1 MCEVSV
7 RGNRKPHKLFM
18 RKTKEKGST
27 MSKEKK
33 KLSLVALILMI
44 FTSVYGFNNM
54 PRSFYLM
61 GYGAI
66 PFYIVSA
73 IIFFVPFAFMIAE
86 YGSAFKDEKGGIF
99 SWMEKSVNTKY
110 AFVATFMWYTSYVIW
125 LVNISSGIMVPVS
138 NAIFGT
144 DTTATWSLFGLNGTQ
159 TLGILGVIFI
169 LVVTF
174 FSSKGLDKI
183 KVVSTI
189 GGIACM
195 GLNVL
200 LIGGALIVWIGNGG
214 KLAQNLPS
222 FSQILQ
228 SPNPAFGSTISIL
241 AFVVYALF
249 AFGGTEAVGGL
260 VDQTENPEKNF
271 GKGLTIAAFIIAI
284 GYAIGI
290 FCVGVFTNWDATLS
304 SEAVHKGNASYVI
317 MNNLGYQI
325 GKVFG
330 ASEAG
335 CIQVGNGIARFMGIS
350 ILCSLAGAVFT
361 LIYAPLKQLIEG
373 SPKGLLP
380 EKFCKIEDGMP
391 KNAMKVQCVI
401 VVVMVLLIAM
411 GGDAASKFFDILVA
425 MTNVAM
431 TLPYLFISGAFI
443 AFKRNKNIEKS
454 FVVFKNDKVAV
465 IFTVLVTFTV
475 AFANFFT
482 IIEPAINGDLKTTI
496 WSIVGPVLFTVVALF
511 LHYRYEKKQK

>member
-1 MCEVSV
+1 
-7 RGNRKPHKLFM
+7 
-18 RKTKEKGST
+18 
-27 MSKEKK
+27 MSKDSK
-33 KLSLVALILMI
+33 KLSLMALIMMI

-66 PFYIVSA
+66 PFYVISA

-86 YGSAFKDEKGGIF
+86 YGSAFKEEKGGIF

-138 NAIFGT
+138 NALFGK
-144 DTTATWSLFGLNGTQ
+144 DTTAEWSLFGLNGPQ
-159 TLGILGVIFI
+159 TLAILGVVFI

-183 KVVSTI
+183 KVVSTV

-195 GLNVL
+195 ALNVL

-214 KLAQNLPS
+214 QLLQAVPS
-222 FSQILQ
+222 MSDIMV
-228 SPNPAFGSTISIL
+228 SPNPEFIGSISVL
-241 AFVVYALF
+241 GFLVYALF

-290 FCVGVFTNWDATLS
+290 FAVGIFTNWDATLS

-317 MNNLGYQI
+317 MNNLGFQL

-330 ASEAG
+330 LGEAG
-335 CIQVGNGIARFMGIS
+335 CVAFGNGIARFMGIS

-380 EKFCKIEDGMP
+380 EKFCKMEDGMP
-391 KNAMKVQCVI
+391 KNAMRIQCGV
-401 VVVMVLLIAM
+401 VVVMDLLIGM
-411 GGDAASKFFDILVA
+411 GGEAMPQFFNNLGS

-431 TLPYLFISGAFI
+431 TLPYVFIAGAFI
-443 AFKRNKNIEKS
+443 AFKRNKNIKKS
-454 FVVFKNDKVAV
+454 FVIFKNDTLTV
-465 IFTVLVTFTV
+465 IFTVLVTATV
-475 AFANFFT
+475 LFANIFT
-482 IIEPAINGDLKTTI
+482 IIEPAINGDIQTTV
-496 WSIVGPVLFTVVALF
+496 WSIVGPVLFSAIALV
-511 LHYRYEKKQK
+511 LHSRYEKKQNA

>member
-1 MCEVSV
+1 
-7 RGNRKPHKLFM
+7 
-18 RKTKEKGST
+18 
-27 MSKEKK
+27 MSKDSK
-33 KLSLVALILMI
+33 KLSLMALIMMI

-66 PFYIVSA
+66 PFYVISA

-86 YGSAFKDEKGGIF
+86 YGSAFKEEKGGIF

-138 NAIFGT
+138 NALFGK
-144 DTTATWSLFGLNGTQ
+144 DTTAEWSLFGLNGPQ
-159 TLGILGVIFI
+159 TLAILGVVFI

-183 KVVSTI
+183 KVVSTV

-195 GLNVL
+195 ALNVL

-214 KLAQNLPS
+214 QLLQAVPS
-222 FSQILQ
+222 MSDIMV
-228 SPNPAFGSTISIL
+228 SPNPEFIGSISVL
-241 AFVVYALF
+241 GFLVYALF

-290 FCVGVFTNWDATLS
+290 FAVGIFTNWDATLS

-317 MNNLGYQI
+317 MNNLGFQL

-330 ASEAG
+330 LGEAG
-335 CIQVGNGIARFMGIS
+335 CVAFGNGIARFMGIS

-380 EKFCKIEDGMP
+380 EKFCKMEDGMP
-391 KNAMKVQCVI
+391 KNAMRIQCGV
-401 VVVMVLLIAM
+401 VVVMDLLIGM
-411 GGDAASKFFDILVA
+411 GGDAMTQFFNILVS

-431 TLPYLFISGAFI
+431 TLPYVFIAGAFI
-443 AFKRNKNIEKS
+443 AFKRNKNIKKS
-454 FVVFKNDKVAV
+454 FVIFKNDTLTV
-465 IFTVLVTFTV
+465 IFTVLVTATV
-475 AFANFFT
+475 LFANIFT
-482 IIEPAINGDLKTTI
+482 IIEPAINGDIQTTV
-496 WSIVGPVLFTVVALF
+496 WSIVGPVLFSAIALI
-511 LHYRYEKKQK
+511 LHSRYEKKQNAEENDTHNHTGKLANNN

>member
-1 MCEVSV
+1 
-7 RGNRKPHKLFM
+7 
-18 RKTKEKGST
+18 
-27 MSKEKK
+27 
-33 KLSLVALILMI
+33 
-44 FTSVYGFNNM
+44 
-54 PRSFYLM
+54 
-61 GYGAI
+61 
-66 PFYIVSA
+66 
-73 IIFFVPFAFMIAE
+73 MIAE

-138 NAIFGT
+138 NAIFGK
-144 DTTATWSLFGLNGTQ
+144 DTTGTWSLFGLNAPQ
-159 TLGILGVIFI
+159 TLGILGVVFI

-183 KVVSTI
+183 KVVSTV

-195 GLNVL
+195 ALNVL

-214 KLAQNLPS
+214 KLLQHVPS
-222 FSQILQ
+222 MSKIFV
-228 SPNPAFGSTISIL
+228 SPNPQLLAPISVL
-241 AFVVYALF
+241 GFLVYALF

-290 FCVGVFTNWDATLS
+290 FCVGIFTNWDATL
-304 SEAVHKGNASYVI
+304 AGDTVHKGNASYVI
-317 MNNLGYQI
+317 MNNLGFQL

-330 ASEAG
+330 MNNAG
-335 CIQVGNGIARFMGIS
+335 CVAFGNGIARFMGIS

-373 SPKGLLP
+373 APEGLLP
-380 EKFCKIEDGMP
+380 AYFCKMEDGMP
-391 KNAMKVQCVI
+391 KNAMKIQCAV
-401 VVVMVLLIAM
+401 VVVMDLLIAM
-411 GGDAASKFFDILVA
+411 GGDAMAQFFNVLVS

-443 AFKRNKNIEKS
+443 AFKRNKNIQKS
-454 FVVFKNDKVAV
+454 FVVFKNDAATV
-465 IFTVLVTFTV
+465 IFTVLVTATV
-475 AFANFFT
+475 AFANIFT
-482 IIEPAINGDLKTTI
+482 IIEPAMNGDMQTTI
-496 WSIVGPVLFTVVALF
+496 WSIVGPVLFTVIALV
-511 LHYRYEKKQK
+511 LHARYEKKSK

>member
-1 MCEVSV
+1 MCEASA
-7 RGNRKPHKLFM
+7 RGIWKPYRLFM

-222 FSQILQ
+222 FSQILPQ
-228 SPNPAFGSTISIL
+228 QF
-241 AFVVYALF
+241 
-249 AFGGTEAVGGL
+249 
-260 VDQTENPEKNF
+260 PE
-271 GKGLTIAAFIIAI
+271 
-284 GYAIGI
+284 
-290 FCVGVFTNWDATLS
+290 S
-304 SEAVHKGNASYVI
+304 
-317 MNNLGYQI
+317 
-325 GKVFG
+325 
-330 ASEAG
+330 
-335 CIQVGNGIARFMGIS
+335 
-350 ILCSLAGAVFT
+350 
-361 LIYAPLKQLIEG
+361 
-373 SPKGLLP
+373 
-380 EKFCKIEDGMP
+380 
-391 KNAMKVQCVI
+391 
-401 VVVMVLLIAM
+401 
-411 GGDAASKFFDILVA
+411 
-425 MTNVAM
+425 
-431 TLPYLFISGAFI
+431 
-443 AFKRNKNIEKS
+443 
-454 FVVFKNDKVAV
+454 
-465 IFTVLVTFTV
+465 
-475 AFANFFT
+475 
-482 IIEPAINGDLKTTI
+482 
-496 WSIVGPVLFTVVALF
+496 
-511 LHYRYEKKQK
+511 

>member
-1 MCEVSV
+1 
-7 RGNRKPHKLFM
+7 
-18 RKTKEKGST
+18 
-27 MSKEKK
+27 MSKDSK
-33 KLSLVALILMI
+33 KLSLMALIMMI

-66 PFYIVSA
+66 PFYVISA

-86 YGSAFKDEKGGIF
+86 YGSAFKEEKGGIF

-138 NAIFGT
+138 NALFGK
-144 DTTATWSLFGLNGTQ
+144 DTTAEWSLFGLNGPQ
-159 TLGILGVIFI
+159 TLAILGVVFI

-183 KVVSTI
+183 KVVSTV

-195 GLNVL
+195 ALNVL

-214 KLAQNLPS
+214 QLLQAVPS
-222 FSQILQ
+222 MSDIMV
-228 SPNPAFGSTISIL
+228 SPNPEFIGSISVL
-241 AFVVYALF
+241 GFLVYALF

-290 FCVGVFTNWDATLS
+290 FAVGIFTNWDATLS

-317 MNNLGYQI
+317 MNNLGFQL

-330 ASEAG
+330 LGEAG
-335 CIQVGNGIARFMGIS
+335 CVAFGNGIARFMGIS

-380 EKFCKIEDGMP
+380 EKFCKMEDGMP
-391 KNAMKVQCVI
+391 KNAMRIQCGV
-401 VVVMVLLIAM
+401 VVVMDLLIGM
-411 GGDAASKFFDILVA
+411 GGDAMTQFFNILVS

-431 TLPYLFISGAFI
+431 TLPYVFIAGAFI

-454 FVVFKNDKVAV
+454 FVIFKNDTLTV
-465 IFTVLVTFTV
+465 IFTVLVTATV
-475 AFANFFT
+475 LFANIFT
-482 IIEPAINGDLKTTI
+482 IIEPAINGDIQTTV
-496 WSIVGPVLFTVVALF
+496 WSIVGPVLFSAIALV
-511 LHYRYEKKQK
+511 LLSRYEKKLNAEENTTKHTGKLAHNH

>member
-1 MCEVSV
+1 
-7 RGNRKPHKLFM
+7 
-18 RKTKEKGST
+18 
-27 MSKEKK
+27 MSKESK
-33 KLSLVALILMI
+33 KLSLMALILMI

-66 PFYIVSA
+66 PFYVISA

-144 DTTATWSLFGLNGTQ
+144 DTTAEWSLLGLNGPQ
-159 TLGILGVIFI
+159 TLGILGVAFI

-183 KVVSTI
+183 KAVSTI

-195 GLNVL
+195 ALNVL
-200 LIGGALIVWIGNGG
+200 LLGGALIVWIGNGG
-214 KLAQNLPS
+214 KLLQQMPAMS
-222 FSQILQ
+222 EILV
-228 SPNPAFGSTISIL
+228 SPNPEFITPIAVLGFL
-241 AFVVYALF
+241 VYALF

-271 GKGLTIAAFIIAI
+271 GKGLTIAAIIIAI
-284 GYAIGI
+284 GYAVGI
-290 FCVGVFTNWDATLS
+290 FAVGIFTNWDATLS
-304 SEAVHKGNASYVI
+304 AETVHKGNASYVI

-325 GKVFG
+325 GTVFG
-330 ASEAG
+330 MSEAG
-335 CIQVGNGIARFMGIS
+335 CVAFGNGIARFMGIS
-350 ILCSLAGAVFT
+350 ILCSLSGAVFT

-380 EKFCKIEDGMP
+380 DFFCKMEDGMP
-391 KNAMKVQCVI
+391 KNAMRVQCGI
-401 VVVMVLLIAM
+401 VVVMDLLIGM
-411 GGDAASKFFDILVA
+411 GGDAMAQFFNILVS

-431 TLPYLFISGAFI
+431 TLPYVFIAGAFI
-443 AFKRNKNIEKS
+443 AFKRNENIKKS
-454 FVVFKNDKVAV
+454 FVVFRNDKLTV
-465 IFTVLVTFTV
+465 IFTVLVTATV
-475 AFANFFT
+475 AFANIFT
-482 IIEPAINGDLKTTI
+482 IIEPAINGDIQTTV
-496 WSIVGPVLFTVVALF
+496 WSIVGPVLFTAIALI
-511 LHYRYEKKQK
+511 LHARYQRRKESASHTAGLAEHNN

>member
-1 MCEVSV
+1 
-7 RGNRKPHKLFM
+7 
-18 RKTKEKGST
+18 
-27 MSKEKK
+27 
-33 KLSLVALILMI
+33 
-44 FTSVYGFNNM
+44 
-54 PRSFYLM
+54 
-61 GYGAI
+61 
-66 PFYIVSA
+66 
-73 IIFFVPFAFMIAE
+73 MIAE

-138 NAIFGT
+138 NALFGQ
-144 DTTATWSLFGLNGTQ
+144 DTTAEWSLFGLNGPQ
-159 TLGILGVIFI
+159 TLAILGVVFI

-183 KVVSTI
+183 KVVSTV

-195 GLNVL
+195 ALNVL

-214 KLAQNLPS
+214 QLLQAVPS
-222 FSQILQ
+222 MSDIMV
-228 SPNPAFGSTISIL
+228 SPNPEFIGSISVL
-241 AFVVYALF
+241 GFLVYALF

-290 FCVGVFTNWDATLS
+290 FAVGIFTNWDATLS

-317 MNNLGYQI
+317 MNNLGFQL

-330 ASEAG
+330 LGEAG
-335 CIQVGNGIARFMGIS
+335 CVAFGNGIARFMGIS

-380 EKFCKIEDGMP
+380 EKFCKMEDGMP
-391 KNAMKVQCVI
+391 KNAMRIQCGV
-401 VVVMVLLIAM
+401 VVVMDLLIGM
-411 GGDAASKFFDILVA
+411 GGDAMTQFFNILVS

-431 TLPYLFISGAFI
+431 TLPYVFIAGAFI
-443 AFKRNKNIEKS
+443 AFKRNKNIKKS
-454 FVVFKNDKVAV
+454 FVIFKNDTVTV
-465 IFTVLVTFTV
+465 IFTVLVTATV
-475 AFANFFT
+475 LFANIFT
-482 IIEPAINGDLKTTI
+482 IIEPAINGDIQTTV
-496 WSIVGPVLFTVVALF
+496 WSIVGPVLFSAIALV
-511 LHYRYEKKQK
+511 LHARYEKKQNAEENNTKHTGKLAHNH

>member
-1 MCEVSV
+1 
-7 RGNRKPHKLFM
+7 
-18 RKTKEKGST
+18 
-27 MSKEKK
+27 MSKESK
-33 KLSLVALILMI
+33 KLSLMALILMI

-66 PFYIVSA
+66 PFYVISA

-138 NAIFGT
+138 NAIFGQ
-144 DTTATWSLFGLNGTQ
+144 DTTAEWSLFGLNGPQ
-159 TLGILGVIFI
+159 TLAILGVAFI

-183 KVVSTI
+183 KTVSTV

-195 GLNVL
+195 ALNVL

-214 KLAQNLPS
+214 HLLQQVPKMS
-222 FSQILQ
+222 EILV
-228 SPNPAFGSTISIL
+228 SPNPEFLAPISVL
-241 AFVVYALF
+241 GFLVYALF

-271 GKGLTIAAFIIAI
+271 GKGLTIAAIIIAI

-290 FCVGVFTNWDATLS
+290 FAVGIFTNWDATLS
-304 SEAVHKGNASYVI
+304 AETVHKGNASYVI
-317 MNNLGYQI
+317 MNNLGFQL

-330 ASEAG
+330 MGEAG
-335 CIQVGNGIARFMGIS
+335 CVAFGNGIARFMGLS

-380 EKFCKIEDGMP
+380 EYFCRMEDGMP
-391 KNAMKVQCVI
+391 KNAMRIQCGV
-401 VVVMVLLIAM
+401 VVVMDLLIGM
-411 GGDAASKFFDILVA
+411 GGEAMTQFFNILVS

-431 TLPYLFISGAFI
+431 TLPYVFIAGAFI

-454 FVVFKNDKVAV
+454 FVVFKNDTLTVV
-465 IFTVLVTFTV
+465 FTILVTATV
-475 AFANFFT
+475 AFANIFT
-482 IIEPAINGDLKTTI
+482 IIEPAIHGDIQTTV
-496 WSIVGPVLFTVVALF
+496 WSIVGPVLFSAIALI
-511 LHYRYEKKQK
+511 LHAKYQKKTAEKKSSDGSTHTNGLAHNH